1 MLINS
6 ITTHISRM
14 PDVEFDKETNILEA
28 GTTERERIH
37 EGDTDQTPFPTAGAD
52 HLQNEEEFFCT
63 RNDERC

>member
-1 MLINS
+1 
-6 ITTHISRM
+6 M